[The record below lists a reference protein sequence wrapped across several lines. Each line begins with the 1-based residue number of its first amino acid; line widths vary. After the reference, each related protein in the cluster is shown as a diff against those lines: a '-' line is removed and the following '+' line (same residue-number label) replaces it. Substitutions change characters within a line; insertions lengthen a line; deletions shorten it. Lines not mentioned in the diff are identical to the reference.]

1 MSIINQVNVLLLP
14 YAYVLSPIIRKA
26 IGLDLKNAILVFDE
40 GHNIENAAE

>member
-1 MSIINQVNVLLLP
+1 MSIINQLNVLLLP
-14 YAYVLSPIIRKA
+14 YAYVLSPTIREA